1 MFPNQMTALARHYD
15 EQRHQPSRHVVPP
28 RPRGGAGA
36 LRKRTGWTLV
46 HLGLRMATSA
56 SR

>member
-36 LRKRTGWTLV
+36 LRERTGWTLV